1 MKSSYSGLPEGLP
14 IILEPTGPS
23 FAPHPVP
30 GGGMIAFEKQ
40 AIKEIYDGIIQIVVW
55 LD

>member
-14 IILEPTGPS
+14 IILEPTGPN

-30 GGGMIAFEKQ
+30 GGMIAFEKQ
-40 AIKEIYDGIIQIVVW
+40 TFKEIYDGIIQIVVW